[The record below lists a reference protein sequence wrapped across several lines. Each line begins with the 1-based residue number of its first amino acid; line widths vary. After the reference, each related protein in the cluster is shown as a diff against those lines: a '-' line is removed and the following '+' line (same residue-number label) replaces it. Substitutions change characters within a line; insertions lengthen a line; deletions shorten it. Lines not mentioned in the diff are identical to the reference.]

1 MTRKQFIAL
10 RRGDIVRG
18 ESSGDS
24 YVVDGHYG
32 NFIIATKSMHVSNPS
47 EWDLCTSEKEVAEK
61 STSHNTTK
69 SEISKLIRTLE
80 VSHTIGMS
88 IDDMIEKLQ
97 KLSDIC

>member
-1 MTRKQFIAL
+1 MTREQFIAL

-18 ESSGDS
+18 KCSGTS
-24 YVVDGHYG
+24 YVVDAHYG
-32 NFIIATKSMHVSNPS
+32 SFVIAANTAHVTNPE
-47 EWDLCTSEKEVAEK
+47 EWELCTSEKGEAKK
-61 STSHNTTK
+61 STSPNTTK
-69 SEISKLIRTLE
+69 SEISKLIRRLE